1 METATK
7 RLYEAMFLVDS
18 ALAAADWDGV
28 IDTIQNILQRAD
40 VEVISLQKWGE
51 RRLAYEID
59 HKARGT
65 YILCYF
71 RANGSRIGGIE
82 KDVRLSER
90 VMRVLI
96 LKCDKHMTEQLERGL
111 TAEPEQE
118 PQADVAQETEPEQV
132 SAGRQ
137 TEQETTS
144 QEES

>member
-1 METATK
+1 LETATK

-144 QEES
+144 QEET